1 MGARPQASAIPGRAV
16 LRTYQL
22 TFGNAWL
29 SIARYNPGMPNSN
42 AVAIFS
48 IDPGGTT
55 GCATALIDLR
65 QPTVARCMM
74 RAKRKGLI
82 RTWNLK
88 GDPIEQAWAISRS
101 VADYF
106 FFVHIE
112 RSLIQSG
119 RAYIVMENFELRTL
133 AADLAPVQIKAG
145 VETLLSGAYGIDG
158 KWKEEGF
165 YTTQMPSEM
174 TFCSDDMLRKWGL
187 MKGRS
192 PHERAALKH
201 MARRIDRFLSKGV

>member
-1 MGARPQASAIPGRAV
+1 
-16 LRTYQL
+16 
-22 TFGNAWL
+22 
-29 SIARYNPGMPNSN
+29 MPNSN

-65 QPTVARCMM
+65 QPTVARAMQ
-74 RAKRKGLI
+74 RAKVKGLLH
-82 RTWNLK
+82 TWNVK
-88 GDPIEQAWAISRS
+88 GDTIEQAWAISKH

-106 FFVHIE
+106 FWAHIE
-112 RSLIQSG
+112 HQYIQAN
-119 RAYIVMENFELRTL
+119 RAFIVMENFELRTL
-133 AADLAPVQIKAG
+133 AADISPVQITAG

-158 KWKEEGF
+158 RWKEEGF
-165 YTTQMPSEM
+165 YTKQMPSEK

-192 PHERAALKH
+192 PHERDALKH